1 MDTGKSA
8 TAIGRVTVAVVGVA
22 LVLGLIYVSQAP
34 APQAWASWPADFCR
48 TQNCYCEPMQ
58 LDRWV
63 AQPLATYSN
72 LGFVAVGVLVLV
84 LTLWR
89 PSAPPRWFSQPT
101 YGLLYGSALICTGL
115 FSFFYHASLTRV
127 GDFLDLMG
135 MYLFTS
141 FLMLF
146 NINRV
151 RPMTPMNF
159 GLVYGTINAALA
171 IGLRVAYSF
180 QQIYFVI
187 LIGGL
192 LIAEVLAGRG
202 EAAADRRWLAVAL
215 GVFVLGAIVWVLDS
229 NGGLPCNPD
238 ALYSWHAVW
247 HLSAAGAAGLMYGY
261 YRTLVRRS

>member
-8 TAIGRVTVAVVGVA
+8 TTLGRISVIVVGAV
-22 LVLGLIYVSQAP
+22 LVLGLLYVSQAP
-34 APQAWASWPADFCR
+34 TPSTWASWPADFCR
-48 TQNCYCEPMQ
+48 AHNCYCEPIQ

-72 LGFVAVGVLVLV
+72 LGFMAVGLWVLGATVKRRSV
-84 LTLWR
+84 PAGW
-89 PSAPPRWFSQPT
+89 
-101 YGLLYGSALICTGL
+101 LYGGVLITTGL

-151 RPMTPMNF
+151 RPMTAIQF
-159 GLVYGTINAALA
+159 GLGYAVINVALA
-171 IGLRVAYSF
+171 VGLWLAYSF

-192 LIAEVLAGRG
+192 LVAEVAAWRTDAGG
-202 EAAADRRWLAVAL
+202 DRRWLAAAL
-215 GVFVLGAIVWVLDS
+215 GVFVLGAVVWVLDS
-229 NGGLPCNPD
+229 NGGLPCNPT

-261 YRTLVRRS
+261 YQTLIFRRG